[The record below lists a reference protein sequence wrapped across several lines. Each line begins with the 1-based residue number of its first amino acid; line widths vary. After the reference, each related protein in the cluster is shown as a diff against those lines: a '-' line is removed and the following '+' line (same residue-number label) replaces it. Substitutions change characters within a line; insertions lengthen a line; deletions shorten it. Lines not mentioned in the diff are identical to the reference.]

1 MIKLRVTLE
10 SKEDVIR
17 ELIIDENLNLE
28 ELHKS
33 ITKNFQL
40 NEFELGS
47 FYNTD
52 SDLNLG
58 KKYLSL
64 TPLKMK
70 ENRL

>member
-28 ELHKS
+28 DLHKS

-40 NEFELGS
+40 NEFELS
-47 FYNTD
+47 F
-52 SDLNLG
+52 LL
-58 KKYLSL
+58 
-64 TPLKMK
+64 
-70 ENRL
+70 